1 MDAFPAASCRVAAL
15 FRLGKGMAGKTETVA
30 DAATGENKVLKKA
43 RASSAGSKAARP
55 RATPKRDAARNQ
67 DLEDTKVVPRS
78 RRAIET
84 YEKLIA
90 AAGELLGE
98 VGFERLTTNAI
109 CERAQL
115 TPPALY
121 RYFDDKYQIIE
132 ELATRLQKRQFDAF
146 AVWLFK
152 NGATLDTSE
161 NPILLADW
169 FRTASEII
177 ETQPGGVWTIRA
189 MRALPHLAHVRLEW
203 QRRFTDQMFRFYRP
217 AITDLSDETLWAR
230 LRIRAEFGFVVDELA
245 LEEDRVARSTLFKE
259 AALILTGMSRLT
271 TS

>member
-1 MDAFPAASCRVAAL
+1 MAL
-15 FRLGKGMAGKTETVA
+15 EKKPGA
-30 DAATGENKVLKKA
+30 DAVTGENLTVETRRGASEGKVGRGRAKAKK
-43 RASSAGSKAARP
+43 
-55 RATPKRDAARNQ
+55 DAAPA
-67 DLEDTKVVPRS
+67 DDGEGLKVVPRS

-161 NPILLADW
+161 NPTLLADW
-169 FRTASEII
+169 FRIASEII

-217 AITDLSDETLWAR
+217 AITDLSDEALWAR

-245 LEEDRVARSTLFKE
+245 LEEDRVARSTLFAE
-259 AALILTGMSRLT
+259 AALILTGMSRFT
-271 TS
+271 VP

>member
-1 MDAFPAASCRVAAL
+1 MTL
-15 FRLGKGMAGKTETVA
+15 ETNPEA
-30 DAATGENKVLKKA
+30 DAVIGENLAVKTRRGSSEGKAGRGRAKAKK
-43 RASSAGSKAARP
+43 
-55 RATPKRDAARNQ
+55 DAAPA
-67 DLEDTKVVPRS
+67 DDGEGIKVVPRS

-161 NPILLADW
+161 NPTLLADW
-169 FRTASEII
+169 FRIASEII

-217 AITDLSDETLWAR
+217 AIADLTDEVLWAR

-245 LEEDRVARSTLFKE
+245 LEEDRVARSTLFAE
-259 AALILTGMSRLT
+259 AALILTGMSRFT
-271 TS
+271 VP

>member
-1 MDAFPAASCRVAAL
+1 MTL
-15 FRLGKGMAGKTETVA
+15 ETKTKRQPRKENDTVA
-30 DAATGENKVLKKA
+30 E
-43 RASSAGSKAARP
+43 SAGTAPTAKRRSAAKGK
-55 RATPKRDAARNQ
+55 PKQEAPSAA
-67 DLEDTKVVPRS
+67 DDIVAKVIPRS
-78 RRAIET
+78 RRAVET
-84 YEKLIA
+84 YEKLVA

-109 CERAQL
+109 CDRAQL

-152 NGATLDTSE
+152 NGATLETSE
-161 NPILLADW
+161 NPTLLADW
-169 FRTASEII
+169 FRIASEII

-189 MRALPHLAHVRLEW
+189 MRALPHLAHVRLDW

-217 AITDLSDETLWAR
+217 AIADLSDEVLWTR

-245 LEEDRVARSTLFKE
+245 LEEDRVARTTMFNE
-259 AALILTGMSRLT
+259 AALLLTGMSRFKIL
-271 TS
+271 